1 VIVTKVSLLNYKY
14 LIKLLNY
21 KYLIKLIIEV
31 VKKCKMSK
39 NNKIIIYLKK
49 IVKKFDKYF
58 KDKHKIK
65 S

>member
-1 VIVTKVSLLNYKY
+1 MIVTKVSLLNYKY
-14 LIKLLNY
+14 LIKLV
-21 KYLIKLIIEV
+21 IEV
-31 VKKCKMSK
+31 LEKCKMSK

-58 KDKHKIK
+58 KDKNKIK